1 MKILINRFDPKV
13 SGSST
18 VDPVTSIRLNNKPAS
33 ASARKPVAPISSNQI
48 SNRRKRRNVD
58 IDNNINTN
66 DDINANDVI
75 NITRWTSE

>member
-13 SGSST
+13 SGSSA
-18 VDPVTSIRLNNKPAS
+18 VDPVTSIWLNNEPAS

-48 SNRRKRRNVD
+48 SNCRKRSCVD
-58 IDNNINTN
+58 IDNNTN

-75 NITRWTSE
+75 NIARWTSE